1 VSGERDSFA
10 TEGPQVSVV
19 VPTYDGAE
27 TLRTTIQAL
36 RRQTVPDD
44 RYEIIV
50 VDDASTDDSAR
61 IAGAAGARV
70 IRQPANR
77 GAGAARNAGAR
88 AARAPLVAFIDDDC
102 TAEPGWLAEL
112 IEPLSDPSVDG
123 AGGQIVPHADDG
135 LVSRYIAA
143 RNPWKPLPATLL
155 ESASPL
161 YRLRLYLQGLLESG
175 GADEE
180 ADCDLFAVAG
190 ANMAFRTAV
199 LTGLGGFDE
208 TYRVSEETELCRRL
222 HSRPGGSR
230 VVYRPSA
237 KVHHRF
243 HPSLR
248 GVFRRARWYGEGN
261 ARFAA
266 EHDDVRL
273 IVFPFPVLL
282 AAAMLAALVT
292 RRGRL
297 AAVVP
302 LLPPLA
308 YMGWLR
314 RALSRRKLEPL
325 AYPYLQ
331 MAQEIATMA
340 GEASVALRRRR

>member
-1 VSGERDSFA
+1 M
-10 TEGPQVSVV
+10 SVV

-27 TLRTTIQAL
+27 TLRTTIEAL
-36 RRQTVPDD
+36 NRQTVPDGS
-44 RYEIIV
+44 YEIIV
-50 VDDASTDDSAR
+50 VDDASTDDSALV
-61 IAGAAGARV
+61 AEAAGARV

-77 GAGAARNAGAR
+77 GAGAARNAGVR

-112 IEPLSDPSVDG
+112 IEPLSDPAVDG

-143 RNPWKPLPATLL
+143 RNPWKPLSAELL
-155 ESASPL
+155 ESASPA
-161 YRLRLYLQGLLESG
+161 YRLRLYLRGLLETEAG
-175 GADEE
+175 DEE
-180 ADCDLFAVAG
+180 AGCDLFAVAG
-190 ANMAFRTAV
+190 ANMAFRTEV
-199 LTGLGGFDE
+199 LNGLGGFDE

-222 HSRPGGSR
+222 HSRPGRSR
-230 VVYRPSA
+230 IVYRPSA

-248 GVFRRARWYGEGN
+248 GILRRARWYGEGN

-266 EHDDVRL
+266 EHEDVRL

-282 AAAMLAALVT
+282 AAAFLAALLT
-292 RRGRL
+292 RRRGL
-297 AAVVP
+297 AAAVP
-302 LLPPLA
+302 FLPPLA
-308 YMGWLR
+308 YVGWLK
-314 RALSRRKLEPL
+314 RALSRRELEPL

-331 MAQEIATMA
+331 MAQELATMA
-340 GEASVALRRRR
+340 GEASVALRGRR

>member
-1 VSGERDSFA
+1 
-10 TEGPQVSVV
+10 
-19 VPTYDGAE
+19 
-27 TLRTTIQAL
+27 
-36 RRQTVPDD
+36 
-44 RYEIIV
+44 
-50 VDDASTDDSAR
+50 
-61 IAGAAGARV
+61 
-70 IRQPANR
+70 
-77 GAGAARNAGAR
+77 
-88 AARAPLVAFIDDDC
+88 
-102 TAEPGWLAEL
+102 
-112 IEPLSDPSVDG
+112 VDG

-135 LVSRYIAA
+135 LVARYIAA

-161 YRLRLYLQGLLESG
+161 YRLRLYLHGLLESG

-180 ADCDLFAVAG
+180 AGCDLFAVAG

-199 LTGLGGFDE
+199 LSGLGGFDE

-222 HSRPGGSR
+222 HSRPGRSR

-248 GVFRRARWYGEGN
+248 GILRRARWYGEGN

-266 EHDDVRL
+266 EHEDVRL

-282 AAAMLAALVT
+282 AVAMFAALFTRRRGLAA
-292 RRGRL
+292 
-297 AAVVP
+297 AVP

-308 YMGWLR
+308 YVGWLR
-314 RALSRRKLEPL
+314 RALSRRELEPL
-325 AYPYLQ
+325 VYSYFQL
-331 MAQEIATMA
+331 AQEIATMA
-340 GEASVALRRRR
+340 GEASVVLGGRR